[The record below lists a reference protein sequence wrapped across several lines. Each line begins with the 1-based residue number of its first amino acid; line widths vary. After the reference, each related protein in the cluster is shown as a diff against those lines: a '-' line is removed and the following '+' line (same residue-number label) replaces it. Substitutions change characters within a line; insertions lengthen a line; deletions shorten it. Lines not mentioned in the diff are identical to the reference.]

1 MSKVLMILLTTLL
14 LAIGCAWSTVELEE
28 IKGYLPA
35 VGSEESFTIY
45 CDQETTEIEFTWPED
60 ADFIVKIMGMYGDA
74 LGEFPLSE
82 GEVITLNGG
91 GRFTLTVL
99 SKAGIG
105 AWSAK
110 VQSY

>member
-1 MSKVLMILLTTLL
+1 MGKVLAMLLTIPL
-14 LAIGCAWSTVELEE
+14 LATGYAWSTVELEE
-28 IKGYLPA
+28 IKGYLPV

-60 ADFIVKIMGMYGDA
+60 ADFMVTIMGMYGDA

-91 GRFTLTVL
+91 GRFTLTIL
-99 SKAGIG
+99 SKAGVG
-105 AWSAK
+105 AWGAK